1 MLTLNMSLSALNLIV
16 VIKLSSVIA
25 YLLTAIIHF
34 TVTALLLNYFFLF
47 GLLACREFRLY
58 VVLLGA
64 RFKIVIR
71 QEILHCLL

>member
-25 YLLTAIIHF
+25 YLLTAIIYF
-34 TVTALLLNYFFLF
+34 NVTALLLNYFFLF